1 MSSIFVRLATTA
13 VFAGVALIA
22 AIPTSSAQIS
32 CEPGV
37 GGVVSCPCANPP
49 SGPGRGCDNS
59 LGTGGAR
66 LLVTGT
72 PSLSSDNILM
82 QASFIGEKGPTCSAT
97 NVNVLT
103 VFYEGTVPTTSVVW
117 GDGVLCC
124 GGTFYA
130 LSVQTSNG
138 GLANFPVPGTT
149 GVSQT
154 AISLGDLLVSG
165 STRCYFVA
173 YRDACPTFCT
183 PSFRQKTNSWQL
195 TWTP

>member
-1 MSSIFVRLATTA
+1 MRSTFVRLATTA

-22 AIPTSSAQIS
+22 TIPTSSAQIA

-37 GGVVSCPCANPP
+37 GGVITCPCGNAP
-49 SGPGRGCDNS
+49 SSLGRGCNNS
-59 LGTGGAR
+59 MNTGGAR

-82 QASFIGEKGPTCSAT
+82 QASFIGQTGPACNNPTT
-97 NVNVLT
+97 NVLT
-103 VFYEGTVPTTSVVW
+103 VLYEGTVPIASIPW

-130 LSVQTSNG
+130 LSAQISNG
-138 GLANFPVPGTT
+138 GLATYPVPGTT
-149 GVSQT
+149 GISQT
-154 AISLGDLLVSG
+154 AIALGDLLVSG
-165 STRCYFVA
+165 STRCYFFA
-173 YRDACPTFCT
+173 YRDACTTFCT